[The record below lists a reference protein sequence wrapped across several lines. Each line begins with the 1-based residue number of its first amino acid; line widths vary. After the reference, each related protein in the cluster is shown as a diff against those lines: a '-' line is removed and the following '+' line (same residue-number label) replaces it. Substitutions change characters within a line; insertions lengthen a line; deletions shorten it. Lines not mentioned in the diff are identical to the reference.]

1 MSALVALDTLLATRT
16 LWHAGRSAAIAAD
29 GEPTGHAAL
38 DALLPQGG
46 WPRRALTELLLP
58 ADGVGELSLLL
69 PTLSRATQD
78 GARVVLVAPPYLPYA
93 PAWQAAGVDLSQLCI
108 VEAGARDALWA
119 FEQCLRSGACAAV
132 LGWPQQADARAL
144 RRLQVAADSGQCLG
158 FALRDRRHAANPS
171 PAALRLE
178 AVRAEQ
184 GIAWQVRKCRGGPVP
199 AMPFVAGTG
208 KDPSRLAS
216 EISARRALDTPSPA
230 SGGGLGWG
238 PAGRDANP
246 RASGAPPSAF
256 GPFPRERGK
265 EKTAPDTH
273 QDPSHLVEG
282 VPPRRATNA
291 PSPANGGGGLGWG
304 PASRDANPRAS
315 GAPPSVFGTFPR
327 EREKE
332 EAAPDA
338 VRVASQEACH
348 VASLRPLAFPGNV
361 APLPAT
367 ASAHAP
373 GQEPEW
379 RQEPMGNAL
388 LATKGSHAAPPR
400 TFAAAT
406 RRASPHPQHELQFA
420 PAPLARD

>member
-1 MSALVALDTLLATRT
+1 MSAVVAIETLLAART

-69 PTLSRATQD
+69 PTLARCTQQ
-78 GARVVLVAPPYLPYA
+78 GERVVVIAPPYLPYA
-93 PAWQAAGVDLSQLCI
+93 PAWQAAGVDLSQLRI
-108 VEAGARDALWA
+108 VEADARDALWA
-119 FEQCLRSGACAAV
+119 FEQCLRSGTCAAV

-178 AVRAEQ
+178 AVRTEG
-184 GIAWQVRKCRGGPVP
+184 GIAWQVRKCRGGPVS
-199 AMPFVAGTG
+199 AQPFVAGIG
-208 KDPSRLAS
+208 KDPSHLAS

-238 PAGRDANP
+238 PANRDASP

-256 GPFPRERGK
+256 GI
-265 EKTAPDTH
+265 
-273 QDPSHLVEG
+273 
-282 VPPRRATNA
+282 
-291 PSPANGGGGLGWG
+291 
-304 PASRDANPRAS
+304 
-315 GAPPSVFGTFPR
+315 FPR

-332 EAAPDA
+332 EAAPDV
-338 VRVASQEACH
+338 VRMVSKEA
-348 VASLRPLAFPGNV
+348 GNV
-361 APLPAT
+361 APLRPLVLPGTVAPLPVT

-373 GQEPEW
+373 GQEPEG
-379 RQEPMGNAL
+379 RQEPMGKAL
-388 LATKGSHAAPPR
+388 LATEGFRAAPTR
-400 TFAAAT
+400 TLAAAT
-406 RRASPHPQHELQFA
+406 RRASTHPQHELQFA

>member
-1 MSALVALDTLLATRT
+1 MSALVALDTLLAART

-158 FALRDRRHAANPS
+158 FALRDRRHLANPS

-199 AMPFVAGTG
+199 AMPFVAGIG
-208 KDPSRLAS
+208 KDPSHLAG
-216 EISARRALDTPSPA
+216 ETSARRALDTPSPA

-238 PAGRDANP
+238 PA
-246 RASGAPPSAF
+246 
-256 GPFPRERGK
+256 
-265 EKTAPDTH
+265 
-273 QDPSHLVEG
+273 
-282 VPPRRATNA
+282 
-291 PSPANGGGGLGWG
+291 
-304 PASRDANPRAS
+304 SRDANPGS
-315 GAPPSVFGTFPR
+315 SSAPPSAFGTFPR
-327 EREKE
+327 ERGKE

-361 APLPAT
+361 TPLPAT

-373 GQEPEW
+373 GQGPEW
-379 RQEPMGNAL
+379 RQEPMANAIF
-388 LATKGSHAAPPR
+388 ATKGSHAAPPR

-406 RRASPHPQHELQFA
+406 RRASTHPQHELQFG